1 MVNIEFF
8 ISNFYNCHI
17 FKKSYFKAAAYNRNN
32 IVDQLIEAG
41 ADLEASND
49 DGVTSLMLGKT
60 LILSKISYYIIINKS
75 S

>member
-8 ISNFYNCHI
+8 MCNLYNCHI
-17 FKKSYFKAAAYNRNN
+17 FKKFYLKAAAYNRNI
-32 IVDQLIEAG
+32 IVDQLIAAG

-49 DGVTSLMLGKT
+49 DGVTSLMLGK
-60 LILSKISYYIIINKS
+60 IFIFSKISYYIIIDKS